1 MKPIHSLRW
10 AYSVPLLLTVSLQ
23 VGSARAP
30 QASEV
35 AHSPDKA
42 MMEPVTALASYM
54 SHVDGAVLPKVFVD
68 DGPTIVEDFAPFV
81 FSGRDAAAQ
90 WDSGFRQHA
99 IPLRDLKFGFGPANA
114 FEQTGDRVYFVL
126 PTTWS
131 GIYKDRRFEEHG
143 AWSFVLKNTAGQWR
157 ILAYGWGATDLQD
170 WPAKPQ

>member
-1 MKPIHSLRW
+1 
-10 AYSVPLLLTVSLQ
+10 
-23 VGSARAP
+23 
-30 QASEV
+30 
-35 AHSPDKA
+35 

-157 ILAYGWGATDLQD
+157 ILLTGGAQPICKTGRRSLSSRVQIHDRSITSRTSLF
-170 WPAKPQ
+170 AL